1 VDLALLNLKRLVKN
15 FYSNLLNTKNLREY
29 LKMIIK
35 KVAVIGAGTMGAG
48 IAGQV
53 ANAGVEVWLLDLPTE
68 GNTNVL
74 AERGLER
81 LKGSGQPGLM
91 SKAVENLIHI
101 GNTRD
106 DFEQLADCD
115 WVAEAVVE
123 RLDIKK
129 DLYLRL
135 EAVCHDQAIISS
147 NTSTIPISLL
157 VEDMP
162 KSFRQRFAITH
173 FFNPVRFMH
182 LLELVHGED
191 TDPTVM
197 KTLASFCEQQL
208 GKGVVPCLDTPG
220 FLGNRVG
227 VFAIQCAL
235 HAAFDLGLDPS
246 EADALFGRPMGIP
259 KTGVFGLYDLIG
271 IDLMSDVVQSLVNIL
286 PEGDAFHQEAEKIPL
301 MMRMI
306 ENGQT
311 GNKQGKGFYRKGEN
325 GREVLNLADESY
337 ALAPRLNLPL
347 ADKAQKTGVQALL
360 ADDSIHGQF
369 AWRVLSRTLSYAAS
383 LIPEVDNN
391 GLGIDDAMKLGY
403 NWVKGPFEL
412 LDEIGVNPFIER
424 LEADGMAVP
433 RFLEEAANSSFY
445 RVEGGELQTRQLGAS
460 WHAIPR
466 AENIIRFNEMR
477 QTMTP
482 RNSCASASW
491 YNLDGIAL
499 VEFHCKANA
508 LDADSMEILD
518 DAITHV
524 EKDGMRGLIVHN
536 DAQHFSCGVNLQG
549 VRSFIE
555 RNDMDGLDSFLSHFQ
570 KTVHRMALAKFPVVV
585 APVGMSLGGGFEV
598 VLHAKEVICHAN
610 SVMGL
615 VESVVGVVP
624 GGGGCKE
631 TLYRWIEKLDCGEDI
646 SEACWKAFMNLGIGK
661 TASSPIL
668 AKEQAM
674 LRDNDHF
681 MMNRDSILAEAIAA
695 INNPVNQLAFT
706 RPSLTLPG
714 KPLFEKMVNWLKES
728 HEKGLFMAHDVI
740 VGTEMARIV
749 TGGNVEPGTI
759 WNEQDFFDAE
769 RSSFL
774 TLASTDSTRKR
785 IETMLDDGSPIRN

>member
-1 VDLALLNLKRLVKN
+1 
-15 FYSNLLNTKNLREY
+15 
-29 LKMIIK
+29 MMIK

-68 GNTNVL
+68 GDNTNAL
-74 AERGLER
+74 AQRGLER
-81 LKGSGQPGLM
+81 LKSSGQPGLM
-91 SKAVENLIHI
+91 SKEVESLIHI

-106 DFEQLADCD
+106 DFDQLADCD
-115 WVAEAVVE
+115 WIAEAVVE

-129 DLYLRL
+129 DLYRRID
-135 EAVCHDQAIISS
+135 AVCHDQAIISS

-182 LLELVHGED
+182 LLELVRGAD
-191 TDPTVM
+191 TDPAVI

-235 HAAFDLGLDPS
+235 HAAFDLGLNPS

-286 PEGDAFHQEAEKIPL
+286 PENDAFHQEAEKIPL

-311 GNKQGKGFYRKGEN
+311 GNKQGKGFYRQGEN
-325 GREVLNLADESY
+325 GREVLNLENESY
-337 ALAPRLNLPL
+337 SSAPRLNLPL
-347 ADKAQKTGVQALL
+347 AQKAEQEGIKALL
-360 ADDSIHGQF
+360 ADDSVYGQF

-383 LIPEVDNN
+383 LIPEVGND

-412 LDEIGVNPFIER
+412 LDEIGVSTFIER
-424 LEADGMAVP
+424 LKADGMPVP
-433 RFLEEAANSSFY
+433 RFLEEAAGSSFY
-445 RVEGGELQTRQLGAS
+445 RVENGELQTRQLGDS
-460 WHAIPR
+460 WQTIPR
-466 AENIIRFNEMR
+466 AENIIRFTEMR

-491 YNLDGIAL
+491 YDLDGIAL

-508 LDADSMEILD
+508 LDGDAMAILD
-518 DAITHV
+518 DAISQV

-549 VRSFIE
+549 VRGFIQA
-555 RNDMDGLDSFLSHFQ
+555 NDMDGLDRFLNHFQ
-570 KTVHRMALAKFPVVV
+570 KTMHSMAIAKYPVVV

-631 TLYRWIEKLDCGEDI
+631 TLYRWVEKLECGEDI
-646 SEACWKAFMNLGIGK
+646 SEACWKAFMNLGMGK
-661 TASSPIL
+661 TASSPVL
-668 AKEQAM
+668 AKDQAM

-681 MMNRDSILAEAIAA
+681 MMNRDSLLAEAIDA
-695 INNPVNQLAFT
+695 INNPVNQLAFN
-706 RPSLTLPG
+706 RPPLTLPG
-714 KPLFEKMVNWLKES
+714 KPLFDKMVKWLQES

-749 TGGNVEPGTI
+749 TGGDVEPGTV
-759 WNEQDFFDAE
+759 WSEQDFFDAE

-774 TLASTDSTRKR
+774 TLASTASTRKR